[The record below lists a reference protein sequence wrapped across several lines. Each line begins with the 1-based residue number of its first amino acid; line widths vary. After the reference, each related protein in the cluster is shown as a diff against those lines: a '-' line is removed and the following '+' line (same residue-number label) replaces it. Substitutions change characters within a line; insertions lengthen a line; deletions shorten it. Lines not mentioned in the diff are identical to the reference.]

1 LAFAGGRAII
11 VAPLQPAGGMGEA
24 MFDSTTTI
32 IMLILVVLIY
42 MLPTLI
48 AFGREH
54 PHRMDVAV
62 LNIIFGWTLIG
73 WFVVFLWAALARP
86 SDQFA

>member
-11 VAPLQPAGGMGEA
+11 AAPLQPAGGMGEA

-48 AFGREH
+48 AFGRDH
-54 PHRMDVAV
+54 PRRMDLAV
-62 LNIIFGWTLIG
+62 VNILFGWTLIG
-73 WFVVFLWAALARP
+73 WLAVFFWAVLARP
-86 SDQFA
+86 EPQPG